1 MFDGLTALRG
11 LDLRRNG
18 LTALPAAV
26 FDDLTELRRLKLAQ
40 NALASLPDGVFG
52 TLAKLEDGGLS
63 LGDNP
68 GAGDFVPQITVGVPA
83 QTVRPGVR
91 VDLEATAEPNPW
103 GSNLL
108 WSWARTDTGGET
120 VALEDDDTRTAHFV
134 APAPAGDTEFAFQ
147 VTATGRGTA
156 GVSNPRQA
164 TADAAVTVEDTT
176 GPELVSAEVE
186 VQAGQLI
193 DILFS
198 EPVDFTPGTSYPQL
212 DDNFTV
218 NVDGVELA
226 VTNVALPAGR
236 VDVVRLTLGRPISQ
250 NQIVTV
256 SYAVPATGKVIE
268 DIKGNDAPPFTDVRV
283 TNNSTVA
290 NTTPPVPRR
299 AEVLTTGTTLSL
311 TFNEDLDLT
320 GLKLPPASAFTIT
333 ANGVDVEVLF
343 VSTGLDD
350 VNRVVNLHVAAIG
363 QRQTV
368 TVSYAAPTDGSEVI
382 EDVDG
387 NGALSFADFEVV
399 NNSTV
404 FVMDATGK
412 PTISGVPQ
420 VGNTL
425 RADISGIED
434 DEGLPA
440 TLTYRWVR
448 VPTGS
453 LGIPVGTDIGTD
465 RSYTVSSADVGFKI
479 RVEVS
484 FIDGEGNPEGPLA
497 SDAVPAVAAAGACPA
512 GSDWRATMTM
522 GYDVI
527 ETGSTRT
534 QSFGFRSNLGAL
546 DPATIPYATG
556 YPVTLIARTLITTRD
571 GNTTHT
577 DSVSFGVSGVNLPG
591 GDLPDGTVLNLG
603 ATALTVG
610 TDSHVSTAGREQW
623 NLQTLGLSPTW
634 VGGQELTVCANLAP
648 VLESARA
655 DGTSLVLTY
664 AEALDAGSE
673 PGAGRVFGERGRRR
687 GSGGF
692 GRVGLRQDGDAD
704 PGGGGDRRAGGDAG
718 IHPGEQPGAGR
729 IGPRCPGLLEPRRSS
744 STTAPRARRRFPA
757 CAAGRRDADGGRLG
771 HRGRRRPAVRLR
783 LPVGADRFR
792 RREDGYRHEHEPLFA
807 HIRGRGQHDRGGG
820 ELHRRQGLPGG
831 SARERR
837 HGAGD
842 GADDGRH
849 LSRGQRLGS
858 GANAGVRVF
867 YRSRKYEPRSRFR
880 L

>member
-1 MFDGLTALRG
+1 M
-11 LDLRRNG
+11 
-18 LTALPAAV
+18 
-26 FDDLTELRRLKLAQ
+26 
-40 NALASLPDGVFG
+40 
-52 TLAKLEDGGLS
+52 
-63 LGDNP
+63 
-68 GAGDFVPQITVGVPA
+68 
-83 QTVRPGVR
+83 
-91 VDLEATAEPNPW
+91 
-103 GSNLL
+103 
-108 WSWARTDTGGET
+108 
-120 VALEDDDTRTAHFV
+120 
-134 APAPAGDTEFAFQ
+134 
-147 VTATGRGTA
+147 
-156 GVSNPRQA
+156 SNPRQA
-164 TADAAVTVEDTT
+164 TADAAVTVEDTA
-176 GPELVSAEVE
+176 GPEPVSAEVE
-186 VQAGQLI
+186 VQGGFFI

-198 EPVDFTPGTSYPQL
+198 EPVDFTPATSYPHL

-218 NVDGVELA
+218 NADGVERA
-226 VTNVALPAGR
+226 VTNVALLAGR
-236 VDVVRLTLGRPISQ
+236 VDVVRLTLSRPISQ
-250 NQIVTV
+250 DQIVTV

-333 ANGVDVEVLF
+333 ADGVDVEVEF
-343 VSTGLDD
+343 VSTGLAD
-350 VNRVVNLHVAAIG
+350 VNRVVNLHIAAIG

-404 FVMDATGK
+404 FVMDATGT

-465 RSYTVSSADVGFKI
+465 SSYTVSSADVGSTI

-484 FIDGEGNPEGPLA
+484 FTDGEGNPEGPLA
-497 SDAVPAVAAAGACPA
+497 SDAVGPAVAAAGTCPA
-512 GSDWRATMTM
+512 DSDWSATMTM
-522 GYDVI
+522 GYRVNDF
-527 ETGSTRT
+527 GSSRFHE
-534 QSFGFRSNLGAL
+534 FGFTSNIGAL

-556 YPVTLIARTLITTRD
+556 YPVTRLAYFLTTSLD

-577 DSVSFGVSGVNLPG
+577 DSVRFAVSGG
-591 GDLPDGTVLNLG
+591 ELPDGTVLNLG
-603 ATALTVG
+603 ATVLTVG
-610 TDSHVSTAGREQW
+610 TDSHSGTAGQEQW
-623 NLQTLGLSPTW
+623 DLQTLGISLDW

-673 PGAGRVFGERGRRR
+673 PAPGAYAVTVAGGADPAVSDVSVSGRTVTLTLAAAVTGGQAVTLQYTP
-687 GSGGF
+687 GSNPVQDQSGLDAPGFSNRTVVVNNHATGTPTISGAPQVGGMLTAD
-692 GRVGLRQDGDAD
+692 VSAIGDAD
-704 PGGGGDRRAGGDAG
+704 GLPSGFDYRWVRIASGG
-718 IHPGEQPGAGR
+718 
-729 IGPRCPGLLEPRRSS
+729 
-744 STTAPRARRRFPA
+744 
-757 CAAGRRDADGGRLG
+757 
-771 HRGRRRPAVRLR
+771 
-783 LPVGADRFR
+783 
-792 RREDGYRHEHEPLFA
+792 REDGYRHEHEPLFA

-837 HGAGD
+837 HGGGD
-842 GADDGRH
+842 GAGDRR

-858 GANAGVRVF
+858 DDDGGVLVLREHSNAQ
-867 YRSRKYEPRSRFR
+867 SRIR
-880 L
+880 LYLR